1 MTDQMQQPDLRSRV
15 EDALTQI
22 RPFLADDGGD
32 ISLHDITDEMVAR
45 VMLHGSCSSCS
56 MSMMTLKAGVEETIR
71 RAVPEIRSVEAVNLP
86 DPVTATPFGR

>member
-1 MTDQMQQPDLRSRV
+1 MSTTTAEDLKLRV

-32 ISLHDITDEMVAR
+32 ISLTEITDDMIAR

-56 MSMMTLKAGVEETIR
+56 MSQMTLKAGVEDSIR
-71 RAVPEIRSVEAVNLP
+71 RAVPEIRGVEAVNMP
-86 DPVTATPFGR
+86 DPATATPFGR